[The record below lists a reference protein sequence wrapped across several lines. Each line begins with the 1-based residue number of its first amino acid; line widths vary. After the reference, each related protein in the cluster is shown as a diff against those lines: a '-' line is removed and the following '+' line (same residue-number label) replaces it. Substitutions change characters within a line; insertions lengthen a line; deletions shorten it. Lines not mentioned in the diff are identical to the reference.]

1 MYYDKIIWNEII
13 YLAVYNK
20 HKYKDTGATYY
31 LMIKKTNYM
40 NAKRRLFE
48 VGFKSKT
55 DQNLGKT
62 MIIISKMDNFNF

>member
-1 MYYDKIIWNEII
+1 
-13 YLAVYNK
+13 
-20 HKYKDTGATYY
+20 
-31 LMIKKTNYM
+31 M

-55 DQNLGKT
+55 DQILGKT